1 MVKVAIEF
9 EINQEQSQALNEI
22 AEKKR
27 YDLTQE
33 DNRKIV
39 SIVDNTLKTRTDSD
53 LDENYLN
60 LLFSIRNFADENSY
74 QALDQRSFPEFALSH
89 IIDGL
94 DEKEIEVVNENT
106 ASIVFSDDLATGS
119 LTVNTQKSINYITS
133 FWSDFDEEFLEGWNA
148 KQVFESPEL
157 FLVDQTLQMANRVI
171 EVILLVNN
179 VGEMSKQEFLDFVNN
194 LGDLELNNL
203 VWE

>member
-39 SIVDNTLKTRTDSD
+39 SIVDNTLKTRNGD

-60 LLFSIRNFADENSY
+60 LLFSIRNFTDGNSY

-106 ASIVFSDDLATGS
+106 ASIVFADDLATGS

-133 FWSDFDEEFLEGWNA
+133 FWSDFDEEYLEGWNA

-171 EVILLVNN
+171 DVILLANN

>member
-1 MVKVAIEF
+1 MKKITIDF
-9 EINQEQSQALNEI
+9 ELDEKQSQTLNEVS
-22 AEKKR
+22 EKKR

-39 SIVDNTLKTRTDSD
+39 SIVDNTLKTRGDD
-53 LDENYLN
+53 LDEDYLN
-60 LLFSIRNFADENSY
+60 VLYAIRNFTDGNSF
-74 QALDQRSFPEFALSH
+74 QAVDQRSFPEFALSH

-133 FWSDFDEEFLEGWNA
+133 FWSDFDEEYLEGWNA

-171 EVILLVNN
+171 DVILLANN

>member
-39 SIVDNTLKTRTDSD
+39 SIVDNTLKTRNGD

-60 LLFSIRNFADENSY
+60 VLYAIRNFTDGNSF
-74 QALDQRSFPEFALSH
+74 QAVDQRSFPEFALSH

-94 DEKEIEVVNENT
+94 DEKEIEVINEDT
-106 ASIVFSDDLATGS
+106 ASIVFADDLATGS

-133 FWSDFDEEFLEGWNA
+133 FWSDFDEEYLEGWNA

-171 EVILLVNN
+171 DVILLANN

>member
-1 MVKVAIEF
+1 MKKITIDF
-9 EINQEQSQALNEI
+9 ELDEKQSQTLNEVS
-22 AEKKR
+22 EKKR

-39 SIVDNTLKTRTDSD
+39 SIVDNTLKTRGDD
-53 LDENYLN
+53 LDEDYLN
-60 LLFSIRNFADENSY
+60 VLYAIRNFTDGNSF
-74 QALDQRSFPEFALSH
+74 QAVDQRSFPEFALSH

-94 DEKEIEVVNENT
+94 DEKEIEVINEGT
-106 ASIVFSDDLATGS
+106 ASIVFADDLATGS

-133 FWSDFDEEFLEGWNA
+133 FWSDFDEEYLEGWNA

-157 FLVDQTLQMANRVI
+157 FLVDQTLQMASRVI
-171 EVILLVNN
+171 DVILLANN

>member
-39 SIVDNTLKTRTDSD
+39 SIVDNTLKTRNGD

-60 LLFSIRNFADENSY
+60 LLFSIRNFTDGNSY

>member
-1 MVKVAIEF
+1 MKKITIDF
-9 EINQEQSQALNEI
+9 ELDEKQSQTLNEVS
-22 AEKKR
+22 EKKR

-39 SIVDNTLKTRTDSD
+39 SIVDNTLKTRGDD
-53 LDENYLN
+53 LDEDYLN
-60 LLFSIRNFADENSY
+60 VLYAIRNFTDGNSF
-74 QALDQRSFPEFALSH
+74 QAVDQRSFPEFALSH

-94 DEKEIEVVNENT
+94 DEKEIEVINEDT
-106 ASIVFSDDLATGS
+106 ASIVFADDLATGS

-133 FWSDFDEEFLEGWNA
+133 FWSDFDEEYLEGWNA

-171 EVILLVNN
+171 DVILLANN

>member
-9 EINQEQSQALNEI
+9 EINQEQSQSLNET

-27 YDLTQE
+27 YVLTQE

-39 SIVDNTLKTRTDSD
+39 SIVDNTLKTRNGD

-60 LLFSIRNFADENSY
+60 LLFSIRNFTDGNSY

>member
-39 SIVDNTLKTRTDSD
+39 SIVDNTLKTRGDD
-53 LDENYLN
+53 LDEDYLN
-60 LLFSIRNFADENSY
+60 VLYAIRNFTDGNSF
-74 QALDQRSFPEFALSH
+74 QAVDQRSFPEFALSH

-94 DEKEIEVVNENT
+94 DEKEIEVINEDT
-106 ASIVFSDDLATGS
+106 ASIIFADDLATGS

>member
-1 MVKVAIEF
+1 MKKITIDF
-9 EINQEQSQALNEI
+9 ELDEKQSQTLNEVS
-22 AEKKR
+22 EKKR

-39 SIVDNTLKTRTDSD
+39 SIVDNTLKTRGDD
-53 LDENYLN
+53 LDEDYLN
-60 LLFSIRNFADENSY
+60 VLYAIRNFTDGNSF
-74 QALDQRSFPEFALSH
+74 QAVDQRSFPEFALSH

-94 DEKEIEVVNENT
+94 DEKEIEVINEDT
-106 ASIVFSDDLATGS
+106 ASIVFADDLATGS

-133 FWSDFDEEFLEGWNA
+133 FWSDFDEEYLEGWNA

-157 FLVDQTLQMANRVI
+157 FLVVQTLQMANRVI
-171 EVILLVNN
+171 DVILLANN

>member
-39 SIVDNTLKTRTDSD
+39 SIVDNTLKTRNGD

-60 LLFSIRNFADENSY
+60 LLFSIRNFTDGNSY
-74 QALDQRSFPEFALSH
+74 QALDQRSFPDFALSH

-94 DEKEIEVVNENT
+94 DEKEIEVVNKNT

>member
-1 MVKVAIEF
+1 MKKITIDF
-9 EINQEQSQALNEI
+9 ELDEKQSQTLNEVS
-22 AEKKR
+22 EKKR

-39 SIVDNTLKTRTDSD
+39 SIVDNTLKTRGDD
-53 LDENYLN
+53 LDEDYLN
-60 LLFSIRNFADENSY
+60 VLYAIRNFTDGNSF
-74 QALDQRSFPEFALSH
+74 QAVDQRSFPEFALSH

-94 DEKEIEVVNENT
+94 DEKEIEVINEGT
-106 ASIVFSDDLATGS
+106 ASIVFADDLATGS

-133 FWSDFDEEFLEGWNA
+133 FWSDFDEEYLEGWNA

-171 EVILLVNN
+171 DVILLANN

>member
-33 DNRKIV
+33 DNQKIV
-39 SIVDNTLKTRTDSD
+39 SIVDNTLKTRNGD

-60 LLFSIRNFADENSY
+60 LLFSIRNFTDGNSY

>member
-1 MVKVAIEF
+1 MKKITIDF
-9 EINQEQSQALNEI
+9 ELDEKQSQTLNEVS
-22 AEKKR
+22 EKKR

-39 SIVDNTLKTRTDSD
+39 SIVDNTLKTRGDD
-53 LDENYLN
+53 LDEDYLN
-60 LLFSIRNFADENSY
+60 VLYAIRNFTDGNSF
-74 QALDQRSFPEFALSH
+74 QAVDQRSFPEFALSH

-94 DEKEIEVVNENT
+94 DEKEIEVINEGT
-106 ASIVFSDDLATGS
+106 ASIVFADDLATGS

-133 FWSDFDEEFLEGWNA
+133 FWSDFDEEYLEGWNA

-171 EVILLVNN
+171 EVILLANN

>member
-39 SIVDNTLKTRTDSD
+39 SIVDNTLKTRNGD

-60 LLFSIRNFADENSY
+60 LLFSIRNFTDGNSY

-171 EVILLVNN
+171 DVILLANN

>member
-1 MVKVAIEF
+1 MKKITIDF
-9 EINQEQSQALNEI
+9 ELDEKQSQTLNEVS
-22 AEKKR
+22 EKKR

-39 SIVDNTLKTRTDSD
+39 SIVDNTLKTRGDD
-53 LDENYLN
+53 LDEDYLN
-60 LLFSIRNFADENSY
+60 VLYAIRNFTDGNSF
-74 QALDQRSFPEFALSH
+74 QAVDQRSFPEFALSH

-94 DEKEIEVVNENT
+94 DEKEIEVINEDT
-106 ASIVFSDDLATGS
+106 ASIVFADDLAAGS

-133 FWSDFDEEFLEGWNA
+133 FWSDFDEEYLEGWNA

-171 EVILLVNN
+171 DVILLANN

>member
-39 SIVDNTLKTRTDSD
+39 SIVDNTLKTRNGD

-60 LLFSIRNFADENSY
+60 LLFSIRNFTDGNSY

-94 DEKEIEVVNENT
+94 DEKEIEVINEGT
-106 ASIVFSDDLATGS
+106 ASIVFADDLATGS

-133 FWSDFDEEFLEGWNA
+133 FWSDFDEEYLEGWNA

-157 FLVDQTLQMANRVI
+157 FLVDQTLQMASRVI
-171 EVILLVNN
+171 DVILLANN

>member
-39 SIVDNTLKTRTDSD
+39 SIVDNTLKTRNGD

-60 LLFSIRNFADENSY
+60 LLFSIRNFTDGNSY

-157 FLVDQTLQMANRVI
+157 FLVDQTLQMASRVI
-171 EVILLVNN
+171 DVILLANN

>member
-1 MVKVAIEF
+1 M
-9 EINQEQSQALNEI
+9 
-22 AEKKR
+22 
-27 YDLTQE
+27 TQE

-39 SIVDNTLKTRTDSD
+39 SIVDNTLKTRGDD
-53 LDENYLN
+53 LDEDYLN
-60 LLFSIRNFADENSY
+60 VLYAIRNFTDGNSF
-74 QALDQRSFPEFALSH
+74 QAVDQRSFPEFALSH

-94 DEKEIEVVNENT
+94 DEKEIEVINEDT
-106 ASIVFSDDLATGS
+106 ASIVFADDLATGS

-133 FWSDFDEEFLEGWNA
+133 FWSDFDEEYLEGWNA

-171 EVILLVNN
+171 DVILLANN

>member
-39 SIVDNTLKTRTDSD
+39 SIVDNTLKTRNGD

-60 LLFSIRNFADENSY
+60 LLFSIRNFTDGNSY

-194 LGDLELNNL
+194 LGELELNNL

>member
-39 SIVDNTLKTRTDSD
+39 SIVDNTLKTRNGD

-60 LLFSIRNFADENSY
+60 LLFSIRNFTDGNSY

-133 FWSDFDEEFLEGWNA
+133 FWSDFDEEYLEGWNA

-171 EVILLVNN
+171 DVILLANN

>member
-39 SIVDNTLKTRTDSD
+39 SIVDNTLKTRNGD

-60 LLFSIRNFADENSY
+60 LLFSIRNFTDGNSY

-106 ASIVFSDDLATGS
+106 ASIVFADDLATGS

-171 EVILLVNN
+171 DVILLANN

>member
-39 SIVDNTLKTRTDSD
+39 SIVDNTLKTRNGD
-53 LDENYLN
+53 LDEKYLN
-60 LLFSIRNFADENSY
+60 LLFSIRNFTDGNSY

-94 DEKEIEVVNENT
+94 DEKEIEVINEDT
-106 ASIVFSDDLATGS
+106 ASIVFADDLATGS

-133 FWSDFDEEFLEGWNA
+133 FWSDFDEEYLEGWNA

-171 EVILLVNN
+171 DVILLANN

>member
-39 SIVDNTLKTRTDSD
+39 SIVDNTLKTRNGD

-60 LLFSIRNFADENSY
+60 LLFF
-74 QALDQRSFPEFALSH
+74 
-89 IIDGL
+89 
-94 DEKEIEVVNENT
+94 
-106 ASIVFSDDLATGS
+106 
-119 LTVNTQKSINYITS
+119 LTI
-133 FWSDFDEEFLEGWNA
+133 WL
-148 KQVFESPEL
+148 QV
-157 FLVDQTLQMANRVI
+157 A
-171 EVILLVNN
+171 
-179 VGEMSKQEFLDFVNN
+179 
-194 LGDLELNNL
+194 
-203 VWE
+203 

>member
-39 SIVDNTLKTRTDSD
+39 SIVDNTLKTRGDD

-60 LLFSIRNFADENSY
+60 VLYAIRNFTDGNSF
-74 QALDQRSFPEFALSH
+74 QAVDQRSFPEFVLSH

-94 DEKEIEVVNENT
+94 DEKEIEVINEDT
-106 ASIVFSDDLATGS
+106 ASIVFADDLATGS

-133 FWSDFDEEFLEGWNA
+133 FWSDFDEEYLEGWNA

-157 FLVDQTLQMANRVI
+157 FLVNQTLQMANRVI
-171 EVILLVNN
+171 DVILLANN

>member
-1 MVKVAIEF
+1 MKKITIDF
-9 EINQEQSQALNEI
+9 ELDEKQSQTLNEI

-39 SIVDNTLKTRTDSD
+39 SIVDNTLKTRNGD

-60 LLFSIRNFADENSY
+60 LLFSIRNFTDGNSY

-171 EVILLVNN
+171 DVILLANN

>member
-1 MVKVAIEF
+1 MKKITIDF
-9 EINQEQSQALNEI
+9 ELDEKQSQTLNEVS
-22 AEKKR
+22 EKKR

-39 SIVDNTLKTRTDSD
+39 SIVDNTLKTRGDD

-60 LLFSIRNFADENSY
+60 LLFSIRNFTDGNSF

-203 VWE
+203 VWK

>member
-27 YDLTQE
+27 YNLTQE

-39 SIVDNTLKTRTDSD
+39 SIVDNTLKTRNGD

-60 LLFSIRNFADENSY
+60 LLFSIRNFTDGNSY

>member
-39 SIVDNTLKTRTDSD
+39 SIVDNTLKTRNGD

-60 LLFSIRNFADENSY
+60 LLFSIRNFTDGNSY

-194 LGDLELNNL
+194 LGDLELNNF

>member
-39 SIVDNTLKTRTDSD
+39 SIVDNTLKTRNDD

-60 LLFSIRNFADENSY
+60 VLYAIRNFTDGNSF
-74 QALDQRSFPEFALSH
+74 QAVDQRSFPEFALSH

-94 DEKEIEVVNENT
+94 DEKEIEVINEDT
-106 ASIVFSDDLATGS
+106 ASIVFADDLATGS

-133 FWSDFDEEFLEGWNA
+133 FWSDFDEEYLEGWNA

-171 EVILLVNN
+171 DVILLANN

>member
-39 SIVDNTLKTRTDSD
+39 SIVDNTLKTRNGD

-60 LLFSIRNFADENSY
+60 LLFSIRNFTDGNSY

-94 DEKEIEVVNENT
+94 DEKEIEAVNENT

>member
-1 MVKVAIEF
+1 MKKITIDF
-9 EINQEQSQALNEI
+9 ELDEKQSQTLNEVS
-22 AEKKR
+22 EKKR

-39 SIVDNTLKTRTDSD
+39 SIVDNTLKTRGDD
-53 LDENYLN
+53 LDEDYLN
-60 LLFSIRNFADENSY
+60 VLYAIRNFTDGNSF
-74 QALDQRSFPEFALSH
+74 QAVDQRSFPEFALSH

-94 DEKEIEVVNENT
+94 DEKEIEVINEDT
-106 ASIVFSDDLATGS
+106 ASIVFADDLATGS

>member
-39 SIVDNTLKTRTDSD
+39 SIVDNTLKTRGDD
-53 LDENYLN
+53 LDEDYLN
-60 LLFSIRNFADENSY
+60 VLYAIRNFTDGNSF
-74 QALDQRSFPEFALSH
+74 QAVDQRSFPEFALSH

-94 DEKEIEVVNENT
+94 DEKEIEVINEGT
-106 ASIVFSDDLATGS
+106 APIVFADDLATGS

-133 FWSDFDEEFLEGWNA
+133 FWSDFDEEYLEGWNA

-171 EVILLVNN
+171 DVILLANN

>member
-39 SIVDNTLKTRTDSD
+39 SIVDNTLKTRNGD

-60 LLFSIRNFADENSY
+60 LLFSIRNFTDGNSY

-148 KQVFESPEL
+148 KQVFETPEL

>member
-39 SIVDNTLKTRTDSD
+39 SIVDNTLKTRNGD

-60 LLFSIRNFADENSY
+60 LLFSIRNFTDGNSF
-74 QALDQRSFPEFALSH
+74 QAVDQRSFPEFALSH

>member
-27 YDLTQE
+27 YVLTQE

-39 SIVDNTLKTRTDSD
+39 SIVDNTLKTRNGD

-60 LLFSIRNFADENSY
+60 LLFSIRNFTDGNSY

>member
-39 SIVDNTLKTRTDSD
+39 SIVDNTLKTRNGD

-60 LLFSIRNFADENSY
+60 LLFSIRNFTDGNSY

-94 DEKEIEVVNENT
+94 DEKEIEVVNKNT

>member
-39 SIVDNTLKTRTDSD
+39 SIVDNTLKTRNGD

-60 LLFSIRNFADENSY
+60 LLFSIRNFTDGHSY

>member
-1 MVKVAIEF
+1 MKKITIDF
-9 EINQEQSQALNEI
+9 ELDEKQSQTLNEVS
-22 AEKKR
+22 EKKR

-39 SIVDNTLKTRTDSD
+39 SIVDNTLKTRGDD

-60 LLFSIRNFADENSY
+60 LLFSIRNFTDGNSF

-94 DEKEIEVVNENT
+94 DEKEIEVINEDT
-106 ASIVFSDDLATGS
+106 ASIVFADDLATGS

-133 FWSDFDEEFLEGWNA
+133 FWSDFDEEYLEGWNA

-171 EVILLVNN
+171 DVILLANN

-203 VWE
+203 VWK

>member
-39 SIVDNTLKTRTDSD
+39 SIVDNTLKTRGDD

-60 LLFSIRNFADENSY
+60 VLYAIRNFTDGNSF
-74 QALDQRSFPEFALSH
+74 QAVDQRSFPEFALSH

-94 DEKEIEVVNENT
+94 DEKEIEVINEDT
-106 ASIVFSDDLATGS
+106 ASIVFADDLATGS

-133 FWSDFDEEFLEGWNA
+133 FWSDFDEEYLEGWNA

-157 FLVDQTLQMANRVI
+157 FLVNQTLQMANRVI
-171 EVILLVNN
+171 DVILLANN

>member
-39 SIVDNTLKTRTDSD
+39 SIVDNTLKTRGDD

-60 LLFSIRNFADENSY
+60 LLFSIRNFTDGNSF

-94 DEKEIEVVNENT
+94 DEKEIEVINEDT
-106 ASIVFSDDLATGS
+106 ASIIFADDLATGS

-148 KQVFESPEL
+148 KQVFESPEF

-171 EVILLVNN
+171 DVILLANN